1 VYIVCISSM
10 TKSATETYRHGEKG
24 QVPFLNINR
33 RDDNDLKKVP
43 DPMELWNRAKG
54 EIVV

>member
-1 VYIVCISSM
+1 M